1 MANDI
6 LIVDDEADIRSL
18 TAGILEDE
26 GFETRE
32 AGDSTTALESISRRR
47 PNLVLLDIW
56 LRGSEL
62 DGLGILNAI
71 KKDFADIPV
80 VMMSGHGTV
89 ETAVAAIQDG
99 AYDFVEKP
107 FQADRLILA
116 VERALEADRLRRE
129 NTELRMRS
137 GKSDQMI
144 GDTPVIRD
152 VRQAIER
159 VAPTNSRVLI
169 SGPPGSGKEIV
180 ARLVHMH
187 SRRMQGPF
195 VVLNC
200 ANMSPERVEAELF
213 GEQMEDD
220 TPHKIGTFEQAH
232 NGTLFLDEVA
242 DMPLE
247 TQGKIVRALQEQVF
261 QRIGGSAQIEVDVRV
276 IASSTRDLTLELSEG
291 RFREDLYYRLNV
303 VPIGVP
309 PLRDRRKDI
318 PLLAEFFIEQARDN
332 SGSGQRIISPE
343 AMATLQS
350 YDWPGN
356 VRELRN
362 VVERLLIM
370 APGDTSQPIGSDML
384 PAEVTGRV
392 NDANNTFSAQT
403 EVIGLPLRDARE
415 VFEREYLAAQLDRF
429 DGNIS
434 KTAEFVGMERSA
446 LHRKLRSLGIH

>member
-32 AGDSTTALESISRRR
+32 AADSTSALASIARRR

-56 LRGSEL
+56 LRGSDL
-62 DGLGILNAI
+62 DGLGILKAI
-71 KKDFADIPV
+71 KEDNEDIPV

-107 FQADRLILA
+107 FQSDRLILA

-129 NTELRMRS
+129 NAELRMRS
-137 GKSDQMI
+137 SRSDQMV
-144 GDTPVIRD
+144 GETPAIRD

-180 ARLVHMH
+180 ARLVHRQ
-187 SRRMQGPF
+187 SRREQGPF

-200 ANMSPERVEAELF
+200 ANMSPERVEVELF
-213 GEQMEDD
+213 GEQTEDGA
-220 TPHKIGTFEQAH
+220 PHKIGTFEQAH

-261 QRIGGSAQIEVDVRV
+261 QRVGGTTQIEVDVRV
-276 IASSTRDLTLELSEG
+276 IASSTRDLAQELNEG

-303 VPIGVP
+303 VPINVP
-309 PLRDRRKDI
+309 PLRERRKDI
-318 PLLAEFFIEQARDN
+318 PMLAEFFIDQATED
-332 SGSGQRIISPE
+332 SGSANRTLTPE
-343 AMATLQS
+343 ALATLQS

-370 APGDTSQPIGSDML
+370 APGGASHPIGPDML
-384 PAEVTGRV
+384 PAEVTGRI
-392 NDANNTFSAQT
+392 NEANNFSAQA

-415 VFEREYLAAQLDRF
+415 VFEKEYLAAQLDRF

-434 KTAEFVGMERSA
+434 KTAEFIGMERSA

>member
-1 MANDI
+1 MAHDI
-6 LIVDDEADIRSL
+6 LIVDDETDIRLL

-32 AGDSTTALESISRRR
+32 ANDSTTALETIARRR
-47 PNLVLLDIW
+47 PDLVLLDIW

-62 DGLGILNAI
+62 DGLEILKAI
-71 KKDFADIPV
+71 KQDYAEIPV

-89 ETAVAAIQDG
+89 GVAVAAIQDG

-107 FQADRLILA
+107 FQAERLILA
-116 VERALEADRLRRE
+116 VERAIEADRLRRE
-129 NTELRMRS
+129 NAELRMRT
-137 GKSDQMI
+137 GKSDQLI

-180 ARLVHMH
+180 ARLVHMQ
-187 SRRMQGPF
+187 SRRTQGPF

-200 ANMSPERVEAELF
+200 ANMSPDRVEAELF
-213 GEQMEDD
+213 GEEGEDGS
-220 TPHKIGTFEQAH
+220 PNKVGTFEQAH

-261 QRIGGSAQIEVDVRV
+261 QRIGGSRQIEVSVRV
-276 IASSTRDLTLELSEG
+276 IASSTRDLTQELSDG

-303 VPIGVP
+303 VPIAVP
-309 PLRDRRKDI
+309 PLLSRRDDI
-318 PLLAEFFIEQARDN
+318 PLLVDFFAAQAGESAGHGTRTVAADT
-332 SGSGQRIISPE
+332 I
-343 AMATLQS
+343 AALQT

-362 VVERLLIM
+362 VVERMLIM
-370 APGDTSQPIGSDML
+370 APDDSSVPIGPEML
-384 PAEVTGRV
+384 PAEVTGRISV
-392 NDANNTFSAQT
+392 TNNLPAQAKI
-403 EVIGLPLRDARE
+403 IGLQLRDARE
-415 VFEREYLAAQLDRF
+415 IFEREYLVAQLDRF

-434 KTAEFVGMERSA
+434 RTAEFVGMERSA
-446 LHRKLRSLGIH
+446 LHRKLKSLGIH

>member
-1 MANDI
+1 MAHDI

-32 AGDSTTALESISRRR
+32 AANSSTALDSIARRR
-47 PNLVLLDIW
+47 PSLVLLDIW
-56 LRGSEL
+56 LRDSEL
-62 DGLGILNAI
+62 DGLGILKAI
-71 KKDFADIPV
+71 KLNNAEIPV

-107 FQADRLILA
+107 FQADRLIMA
-116 VERALEADRLRRE
+116 VERAIEADRLRRE
-129 NTELRMRS
+129 NAELRMRTD
-137 GKSDQMI
+137 KSDQMI

-152 VRQAIER
+152 VRLAIER

-169 SGPPGSGKEIV
+169 SGPPGCGKEIV
-180 ARLVHMH
+180 ARLVHLQ

-200 ANMSPERVEAELF
+200 ANMSPDRVEAELF
-213 GEQMEDD
+213 GEQMEDG
-220 TPHKIGTFEQAH
+220 TPHKVGTFEQAH

-247 TQGKIVRALQEQVF
+247 TQGKIVRVLQEQVF
-261 QRIGGSAQIEVDVRV
+261 QRLGGTAHIEVDVRV
-276 IASSTRDLTLELSEG
+276 IASSTHDLAQELQEG

-303 VPIGVP
+303 VPINVP
-309 PLRDRRKDI
+309 PLCDRRKDI
-318 PLLAEFFIEQARDN
+318 PLLTTFFIEQAMES
-332 SGSGQRIISPE
+332 SGHGNRTISPE
-343 AMATLQS
+343 AMAALQA
-350 YDWPGN
+350 YHWPGN

-370 APGDTSQPIGSDML
+370 TPGDPLHPIGSDML
-384 PAEVTGRV
+384 PGEVTGRV
-392 NDANNTFSAQT
+392 TEASRFSTQT

-415 VFEREYLAAQLDRF
+415 VFERDYLASQLERF

-434 KTAEFVGMERSA
+434 KTAEFIGMERSA
-446 LHRKLRSLGIH
+446 LHRKLKSLGIS